1 MNPIS
6 IIIPTY
12 KAPDALDICLESLI
26 KGQVNKNQLIVVVD
40 GFYNINKEILEKWKD
55 HIDVLNLE
63 KNVGLCR
70 GTNLGVYNAKHELIL
85 VINDDNVAPNK
96 WDENLL
102 KHYTPGSVLTPNQ
115 IEPTYNDLFK
125 HFIIKDIGRDPKTFN
140 LEEFWKFEESISREY
155 IEESG
160 RTLPFMMDKMDY
172 LKVGGWDENYPLGL
186 TADWEFFLK
195 CQMVGLK
202 MNRTYNCHFYH
213 FGSFTTRFDPEKSRQ
228 RDMLQMQA
236 SEYFIYKWGTHIKH
250 DPSNNLKYL

>member
-1 MNPIS
+1 MIS
-6 IIIPTY
+6 VIIPTY
-12 KAPDALDICLESLI
+12 KAPDALNICLESLI

-40 GFYNINKEILEKWKD
+40 GFYDINKEVLERWKD

-63 KNVGLCR
+63 ENVGLCR
-70 GTNLGVYNAKHELIL
+70 GTNLGVYNAKHELVL

-102 KHYTPGSVLTPNQ
+102 KHYQPGMVLTPNQ
-115 IEPTYNDLFK
+115 IEPSYSVFQQFVIEDL
-125 HFIIKDIGRDPKTFN
+125 GRDPKTFDLKN
-140 LEEFWKFEESISREY
+140 YWEFEEKISIDKL
-155 IEESG
+155 EESG
-160 RTLPFMMDKMDY
+160 GTLPFLMNKMDY

-202 MNRTYNCHFYH
+202 MNRTYNCYFYH

-228 RDMLQMQA
+228 RDMLQIQA
-236 SEYFIYKWGTHIKH
+236 SEYFIYKWGTYIKH
-250 DPSNNLKYL
+250 NPLNNLKYL